1 MTTYSSTE
9 DILKTLKLLCKREI
23 SDNNQSYILGKSA
36 SGIQNNEIM
45 NIIDYDTFKSK
56 WIATD
61 KIVNTDSS
69 KLLANIRFKLTGR
82 EWSNNP
88 ISKYSRSD
96 IINFSKIL
104 NEDFMKIIGNESF
117 ISILDLL
124 NTIRL
129 TYNIL
134 ESSIFGNFKAI
145 LLSNETTLQV
155 GIPVYELDEND
166 KYYVLTDKNIIKS
179 KIEKIIPNISTL
191 TTNTTNIDVIR
202 RILHGYE
209 LLIHCYI
216 SNILLTISNT
226 PDDIF
231 TTFNNINVEMTRK
244 IILYNDII
252 LQEGNS
258 NISKLD
264 DLLRKNALIY
274 DTKAEGLEKIN
285 AKLDELQTEINIG
298 SSKLEQNKKNF
309 TNQSIMYYI
318 TIVLFIIFVS
328 SLALVRN
335 NKQYLRLLSIP
346 IAVLS
351 IVFMSILYTVN
362 KIKIVEAFSTT
373 PNSPTIIE
381 NNNVKVLDAF
391 NKYLL
396 HTLYIS
402 LLLKS
407 YKHYNVTNDSIN
419 KEFNYY
425 NKQEIKQ
432 KHINSKIVDSNAV
445 YYLDNKIYEYR
456 SYMLHIITVIIT
468 SSVLLSSYTCNKR
481 TVDTIMWSAV
491 MLIVLVIFIYIM
503 NVNNLVR
510 TEPRKLYWYPPKF

>member
-1 MTTYSSTE
+1 
-9 DILKTLKLLCKREI
+9 
-23 SDNNQSYILGKSA
+23 
-36 SGIQNNEIM
+36 
-45 NIIDYDTFKSK
+45 
-56 WIATD
+56 
-61 KIVNTDSS
+61 
-69 KLLANIRFKLTGR
+69 
-82 EWSNNP
+82 
-88 ISKYSRSD
+88 
-96 IINFSKIL
+96 
-104 NEDFMKIIGNESF
+104 
-117 ISILDLL
+117 
-124 NTIRL
+124 
-129 TYNIL
+129 
-134 ESSIFGNFKAI
+134 
-145 LLSNETTLQV
+145 
-155 GIPVYELDEND
+155 
-166 KYYVLTDKNIIKS
+166 
-179 KIEKIIPNISTL
+179 
-191 TTNTTNIDVIR
+191 
-202 RILHGYE
+202 
-209 LLIHCYI
+209 
-216 SNILLTISNT
+216 
-226 PDDIF
+226 
-231 TTFNNINVEMTRK
+231 
-244 IILYNDII
+244 
-252 LQEGNS
+252 
-258 NISKLD
+258 
-264 DLLRKNALIY
+264 
-274 DTKAEGLEKIN
+274 
-285 AKLDELQTEINIG
+285 
-298 SSKLEQNKKNF
+298 
-309 TNQSIMYYI
+309 MYYI

-335 NKQYLRLLSIP
+335 NKLYLRLLSIP

-432 KHINSKIVDSNAV
+432 KHINSKIVYSNAV

-468 SSVLLSSYTCNKR
+468 SSILLSSYTDNKR

-491 MLIVLVIFIYIM
+491 MFIVIVIFIYIM

>member
-1 MTTYSSTE
+1 
-9 DILKTLKLLCKREI
+9 
-23 SDNNQSYILGKSA
+23 
-36 SGIQNNEIM
+36 
-45 NIIDYDTFKSK
+45 
-56 WIATD
+56 
-61 KIVNTDSS
+61 
-69 KLLANIRFKLTGR
+69 
-82 EWSNNP
+82 
-88 ISKYSRSD
+88 
-96 IINFSKIL
+96 
-104 NEDFMKIIGNESF
+104 
-117 ISILDLL
+117 
-124 NTIRL
+124 
-129 TYNIL
+129 
-134 ESSIFGNFKAI
+134 
-145 LLSNETTLQV
+145 
-155 GIPVYELDEND
+155 
-166 KYYVLTDKNIIKS
+166 
-179 KIEKIIPNISTL
+179 
-191 TTNTTNIDVIR
+191 
-202 RILHGYE
+202 
-209 LLIHCYI
+209 
-216 SNILLTISNT
+216 
-226 PDDIF
+226 
-231 TTFNNINVEMTRK
+231 MTRK

-264 DLLRKNALIY
+264 DLLRKNELIY

-285 AKLDELQTEINIG
+285 EKLDELQTKINIG

-335 NKQYLRLLSIP
+335 NKLYLRLLSIP

-407 YKHYNVTNDSIN
+407 YKHYNVTNYSIN

-468 SSVLLSSYTCNKR
+468 SSILLSSYTDNKR

-491 MLIVLVIFIYIM
+491 MFIVLVIFIYIM

>member
-1 MTTYSSTE
+1 MDNFAGRFLSNTTLE
-9 DILKTLKLLCKREI
+9 LLKIAFFMAGSIPRGKKLLRPKSHKPMRCP
-23 SDNNQSYILGKSA
+23 LGSPV
-36 SGIQNNEIM
+36 SE
-45 NIIDYDTFKSK
+45 
-56 WIATD
+56 TD
-61 KIVNTDSS
+61 
-69 KLLANIRFKLTGR
+69 R
-82 EWSNNP
+82 
-88 ISKYSRSD
+88 YSP
-96 IINFSKIL
+96 IINSHYH
-104 NEDFMKIIGNESF
+104 E
-117 ISILDLL
+117 
-124 NTIRL
+124 
-129 TYNIL
+129 
-134 ESSIFGNFKAI
+134 
-145 LLSNETTLQV
+145 
-155 GIPVYELDEND
+155 
-166 KYYVLTDKNIIKS
+166 
-179 KIEKIIPNISTL
+179 
-191 TTNTTNIDVIR
+191 
-202 RILHGYE
+202 
-209 LLIHCYI
+209 
-216 SNILLTISNT
+216 
-226 PDDIF
+226 
-231 TTFNNINVEMTRK
+231 
-244 IILYNDII
+244 
-252 LQEGNS
+252 
-258 NISKLD
+258 
-264 DLLRKNALIY
+264 LIY

-285 AKLDELQTEINIG
+285 EKLDELQTKINIG

-351 IVFMSILYTVN
+351 IVYITILYTVN

-468 SSVLLSSYTCNKR
+468 SSILLSSYTDNKR

-491 MLIVLVIFIYIM
+491 MFIVIVIFIYIM